1 MHPIVIKHFSEISA
15 AEYHRIVQAREA
27 VFFLE
32 QHITEPD
39 ADEVDPQSVFL
50 WTEEDGR
57 VVAFL
62 RIIPA
67 GIVCAEASVG
77 RVLVDAGYRRRG
89 LCRRLMHEALQHIAL
104 TWGPQPVRIS
114 AQEYLAGFYASLG
127 FEACFRDLPRS
138 RHPAC
143 QDAETVTKT
152 IPAAKEIP
160 AAGIVFRINASPTPS
175 PRGCACT

>member
-89 LCRRLMHEALQHIAL
+89 LCRRLMHEALRHIAR
-104 TWGPQPVRIS
+104 TWGPQPRPHLGARS
-114 AQEYLAGFYASLG
+114 TSSDFTHRWASKPFPG
-127 FEACFRDLPRS
+127 PTSKPAS
-138 RHPAC
+138 RM
-143 QDAETVTKT
+143 
-152 IPAAKEIP
+152 
-160 AAGIVFRINASPTPS
+160 S
-175 PRGCACT
+175 GC

>member
-39 ADEVDPQSVFL
+39 ADEVDPQ
-50 WTEEDGR
+50 R

-89 LCRRLMHEALQHIAL
+89 LCRRLMHEALRHIAR

-127 FEACFRDLPRS
+127 FEAVSGTYL
-138 RHPAC
+138 
-143 QDAETVTKT
+143 E
-152 IPAAKEIP
+152 
-160 AAGIVFRINASPTPS
+160 AGIPHVRML
-175 PRGCACT
+175 RR

>member
-89 LCRRLMHEALQHIAL
+89 LVPPPDARSPAAYRPDVGSAARPHLGAGVPRRIL
-104 TWGPQPVRIS
+104 RITG
-114 AQEYLAGFYASLG
+114 L
-127 FEACFRDLPRS
+127 RS
-138 RHPAC
+138 RFGTYL
-143 QDAETVTKT
+143 E
-152 IPAAKEIP
+152 
-160 AAGIVFRINASPTPS
+160 AGIPHVRML
-175 PRGCACT
+175 RR

>member
-77 RVLVDAGYRRRG
+77 RVLVDARLPPPRVVPPPDARSPAAYRPDVG
-89 LCRRLMHEALQHIAL
+89 SAA
-104 TWGPQPVRIS
+104 VRIS
-114 AQEYLAGFYASLG
+114 AQEYLVGFYASLG
-127 FEACFRDLPRS
+127 FEAVSGTYL
-138 RHPAC
+138 
-143 QDAETVTKT
+143 E
-152 IPAAKEIP
+152 
-160 AAGIVFRINASPTPS
+160 AGIPHVSMLR
-175 PRGCACT
+175 R

>member
-89 LCRRLMHEALQHIAL
+89 LCRRLMHEALRHIARR
-104 TWGPQPVRIS
+104 GVR
-114 AQEYLAGFYASLG
+114 ARPHLGAGVPRRFYASLG
-127 FEACFRDLPRS
+127 LRS
-138 RHPAC
+138 RFRTYL
-143 QDAETVTKT
+143 E
-152 IPAAKEIP
+152 
-160 AAGIVFRINASPTPS
+160 AGIPHVRML
-175 PRGCACT
+175 RR

>member
-1 MHPIVIKHFSEISA
+1 MYPVIIQHFSEISA

-39 ADEVDPQSVFL
+39 ADAADPQSVFL
-50 WTEEDGR
+50 RMEEDGR

-62 RIIPA
+62 RIIPP

-89 LCRRLMHEALQHIAL
+89 LCRRLMLEALRHIAE

-114 AQEYLAGFYASLG
+114 AQEHLARFYASLG
-127 FEACFRDLPRS
+127 FEAVS
-138 RHPAC
+138 GTYY
-143 QDAETVTKT
+143 E
-152 IPAAKEIP
+152 
-160 AAGIVFRINASPTPS
+160 AGIPHVRML
-175 PRGCACT
+175 RR